1 MVTGANKNCKIV
13 SLNVR
18 GIRDPTKRR
27 TIFSYLKDQKA
38 SFYFLQETYSESSDE
53 NVWRNEWGGEV
64 FFSHGSKHSRGV
76 CILVDPS
83 NKIKVDHSFTDNC
96 GRIVLITLNFDCLRL
111 SLCNIYAP
119 NNVSKQLQFIQELN
133 NFLIDEAE
141 LTALIVGGEWN
152 CTLFRKDKKGG
163 ARWKPTSFRNAILI
177 TMDVFDLIDIQREK
191 YPNVNKYSYLSK
203 ALDVKSRID
212 FLLVAKN
219 LTKYVKKSDIQ
230 PSIAPD
236 HCAVYIILSI
246 PEINSRGPGF
256 WKFNNSLLAD
266 DKYLEMV
273 RELYPFLR
281 NKYKNV
287 KDIQLFWELLKMEIR
302 SATISFAK
310 GKAKIRN
317 MRELEV
323 NKLLE
328 ELDNVI
334 CNGDNLGNL
343 EKELYKIL

>member
-1 MVTGANKNCKIV
+1 
-13 SLNVR
+13 
-18 GIRDPTKRR
+18 
-27 TIFSYLKDQKA
+27 
-38 SFYFLQETYSESSDE
+38 
-53 NVWRNEWGGEV
+53 
-64 FFSHGSKHSRGV
+64 
-76 CILVDPS
+76 
-83 NKIKVDHSFTDNC
+83 
-96 GRIVLITLNFDCLRL
+96 
-111 SLCNIYAP
+111 
-119 NNVSKQLQFIQELN
+119 
-133 NFLIDEAE
+133 
-141 LTALIVGGEWN
+141 
-152 CTLFRKDKKGG
+152 
-163 ARWKPTSFRNAILI
+163 
-177 TMDVFDLIDIQREK
+177 MDVFDLIDIQREK

-203 ALDVKSRID
+203 ASDVKPRID

-219 LTKYVKKSDIQ
+219 LTKYVKKSDSQ

-266 DKYLEMV
+266 GEYLEMV
-273 RELYPFLR
+273 RELLPFLR

-317 MRELEV
+317 MPELEV

-334 CNGDNLGNL
+334 CNSDNLENVEKELKYYDELKRELNEIYERKGRAAMYRSKCRWVEKGERPTKYFFNL
-343 EKELYKIL
+343 EKRNYNRKAISELETKTGEHITNETLILLEIESYYNNLYSFETTATLNEYLQFNNKLEIPQLTVYMRDKLEGPLTYEECKEALSSFSKDKSLGEDGFTAEFYIKFFDILG

>member
-27 TIFSYLKDQKA
+27 GIFSYLKDQKV
-38 SFYFLQETYSESSDE
+38 SFYFLQATYSESSDE
-53 NVWRNEWGGEV
+53 NVWRKEWGGEV
-64 FFSHGSKHSRGV
+64 FFSHGSTHSRGV

-83 NKIKVDHSFTDNC
+83 TKIKVDYSFTDNS

-119 NNVSKQLQFIQELN
+119 NNVSEQLHFIQELN
-133 NFLIDEAE
+133 SFLIDKAE
-141 LTALIVGGEWN
+141 LTALIVGGDWN

-163 ARWKPTSFRNAILI
+163 ARWKPTSFRNAVLI

-236 HCAVYIILSI
+236 HCAVYIVLSI
-246 PEINSRGPGF
+246 PEMNSRGPGF

-266 DKYLEMV
+266 DEYLEMV

-310 GKAKIRN
+310 GKAKIKN

-334 CNGDNLGNL
+334 CN
-343 EKELYKIL
+343 I